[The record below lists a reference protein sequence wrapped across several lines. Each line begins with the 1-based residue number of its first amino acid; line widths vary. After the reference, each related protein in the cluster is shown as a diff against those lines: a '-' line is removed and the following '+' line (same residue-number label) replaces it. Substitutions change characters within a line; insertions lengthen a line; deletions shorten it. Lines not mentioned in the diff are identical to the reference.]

1 MAVADSISVISVAD
15 SVDAFCGSVRSY
27 SAVDCTGGA
36 TAEQVEQPAAAGPAG
51 PPAQGLPLWAQVAPN
66 LHNDLLN
73 LLLGGDFD
81 VFLHTAPL
89 LTVDDIVELLSV
101 APETLELFEAWL
113 AE

>member
-1 MAVADSISVISVAD
+1 M
-15 SVDAFCGSVRSY
+15 
-27 SAVDCTGGA
+27 DCTGGA

-81 VFLHTAPL
+81 VFLRMAPM
-89 LTVDDIVELLSV
+89 LTVEDIAELSSV
-101 APETLELFEAWL
+101 VPETLELFEAWL
-113 AE
+113 EEGLFP